1 MLEKLLKIVLLSFG
15 NRNFEG
21 SKKKNLQ
28 NLRES
33 VDLEILSLLA

>member
-1 MLEKLLKIVLLSFG
+1 MRSFG

-28 NLRES
+28 VIAKYTVGDVS
-33 VDLEILSLLA
+33 DKLEIVLYYNFN